1 MAADILSIPLV
12 KINDFM
18 IYCTK
23 IILLQLLCTQKKIDE
38 IVSPLIGHAF
48 IAVFIPSTADDL
60 ILADTMF
67 FTLSFFIEF

>member
-1 MAADILSIPLV
+1 MAAAILSIPLV

-18 IYCTK
+18 TYCTK

-38 IVSPLIGHAF
+38 IVSPLIGHAL
-48 IAVFIPSTADDL
+48 IGHATADDR

-67 FTLSFFIEF
+67 FTLRFFIKF